1 MTYLRKTLALSV
13 GVAAL
18 AAGAAACTIGEP
30 LDEPSTEPVEIVTV
44 TETAADGGGA
54 AQSPSPSMSPSDDPI
69 AALTEAVDNV
79 IAAYGGRAALA
90 VSGDQEYSAGDTTG
104 FASWST
110 MKVPVAI
117 AALNSHPEM
126 TVEAANAIQAS
137 DNGAADML
145 WNATTPE
152 AVEAVLAEGHS
163 PVAVERNVTRPGFSA
178 FGQTQWTVDEQA
190 RFASHLS
197 CVAGAGPVLEHMGN
211 LTAGGNYGLGT
222 LPGARLKGGW
232 GPSIS
237 GAYEVRQLGLVPDA
251 NGRQIAVAIA
261 ASAADGT
268 YESGQAMLTQLAVAL
283 TGVLDTAPAAVC
295 Q

>member
-1 MTYLRKTLALSV
+1 MRKTLALSV

-30 LDEPSTEPVEIVTV
+30 LDEPSTEPVQIVTV

-54 AQSPSPSMSPSDDPI
+54 AQSPSPSMSLSDDPT

-197 CVAGAGPVLEHMGN
+197 CVAGAGPVLEHMDN

-268 YESGQAMLTQLAVAL
+268 YESGQAMLTQLAADL